1 MSGAPQLIVIGSL
14 NTDLVVRVGSLP
26 GPGET
31 ITGGSFEMSGGG
43 KGANQAVAAAR
54 AGASVAMVGAVG
66 ADEFGTRLLDE
77 LAGEG
82 VDVAGVARLPGV
94 ATGLAAIVVD
104 EKGENQIAVASGAKH
119 VLAAVDVQR
128 AFGELDL
135 SAAKCALLNLEVS
148 DEVVAEGAAR
158 AATRGMAVVV
168 NPAPARPL
176 PPEVTERRP
185 ILTPNEGEA
194 AELTGRDDPAGAAA
208 ALVEAGA
215 AAALVTAGARGVFV
229 ATEVGVGQIEAP
241 AVTVR
246 DTTGAGDAFS
256 GVLAAGLARG
266 WELDRAARWATA
278 AAALSVTKS
287 GARRGMPEASDI
299 EVVQSRGV
307 PDPRFRFPRSGYV
320 PGR

>member
-1 MSGAPQLIVIGSL
+1 MSGGPQLVVIGSL

-31 ITGGSFEMSGGG
+31 VTGGSFEMSGGG

-54 AGASVAMVGAVG
+54 AGASVALVGAVG
-66 ADEFGTRLLDE
+66 ADEFGARLLDE
-77 LAGEG
+77 LTGEG
-82 VDVAGVARLPGV
+82 VGVAGVARLPGV

-104 EKGENQIAVASGAKH
+104 QKGENQIAVASGANH
-119 VLAAVDVQR
+119 VLGAGDVER

-135 SAAKCALLNLEVS
+135 SAATCALLSLEVS
-148 DEVVAEGAAR
+148 DEVVVEGAGR
-158 AATRGMAVVV
+158 ATASGMAVVV

-176 PPEVTERRP
+176 PPELIAVRP

-194 AELTGRDDPAGAAA
+194 AELTGRDDPAATAA

-215 AAALVTAGARGVFV
+215 AAALVTAGAQGVFL
-229 ATEVGVGQIEAP
+229 ATGTGVEQIEP
-241 AVTVR
+241 PTVSVR

-266 WELDRAARWATA
+266 WEVGRAARWATA
-278 AAALSVTKS
+278 AAALSVTRS
-287 GARRGMPEASDI
+287 GARGGMPTASEIEAML
-299 EVVQSRGV
+299 SRV
-307 PDPRFRFPRSGYV
+307 DFRFARSTHW
-320 PGR
+320 

>member
-66 ADEFGTRLLDE
+66 ADEFGARLIEE
-77 LAGEG
+77 LTGEG
-82 VDVAGVARLPGV
+82 VSVAGVARLPGV

-104 EKGENQIAVASGAKH
+104 ERGENQIAVASGANHGLRAGH
-119 VLAAVDVQR
+119 VER

-135 SAAKCALLNLEVS
+135 SAATCVLLSLEVP
-148 DEVVAEGAAR
+148 DEVVIEGAGR
-158 AATRGMAVVV
+158 AAASGMAVVV

-176 PPEVTERRP
+176 PPELMERRP
-185 ILTPNEGEA
+185 VLTPNESEA
-194 AELTGRDDPAGAAA
+194 ADLTGRDDPAAAAA

-229 ATEVGVGQIEAP
+229 ATGTGVEQLEP
-241 AVTVR
+241 PTVSVR

-266 WELDRAARWATA
+266 WDLDRAARWATA
-278 AAALSVTKS
+278 AAALSITKS
-287 GARRGMPEASDI
+287 GARGGMPEASEI

-307 PDPRFRFPRSGYV
+307 PDLRFRFPRSG
-320 PGR
+320 

>member
-14 NTDLVVRVGSLP
+14 NIDLVVRVESLP

-66 ADEFGTRLLDE
+66 ADDFGARLLEE
-77 LAGEG
+77 LTEEG
-82 VDVAGVARLPGV
+82 VGVAGVARLPGV

-104 EKGENQIAVASGAKH
+104 EKGENQIAVASGANH
-119 VLAAVDVQR
+119 VLRAGDVER
-128 AFGELDL
+128 AFGELHL
-135 SAAKCALLNLEVS
+135 SAATCALLSLEVS
-148 DEVVAEGAAR
+148 DEVVVEGAGR
-158 AATRGMAVVV
+158 ASASGMAVVV

-176 PPEVTERRP
+176 PPELMERGP

-194 AELTGRDDPAGAAA
+194 AELTGRDDPASAAA

-215 AAALVTAGARGVFV
+215 TAALVTAGARGVFV
-229 ATEVGVGQIEAP
+229 ATGTGVEQIEP
-241 AVTVR
+241 PTVPVR

-266 WELDRAARWATA
+266 WGLEKAARWATA

-287 GARRGMPEASDI
+287 GARGGMPAASEIEAAL
-299 EVVQSRGV
+299 SRV
-307 PDPRFRFPRSGYV
+307 DFRFARSTHW
-320 PGR
+320 